1 MAEGSVVDTGAGDLA
16 AVLARLRAAGLGDY
30 RPVRR
35 LVGGDHG
42 AHEVVDATGR
52 PAVFKW
58 RTDPSL
64 FADRAEAVV
73 LSERLRIEAGWPV
86 PAQVVLELPGLQ
98 ATVQERCAGI
108 VARSYTRPVV
118 DVLLALHRTRLG
130 LARPGDLRT
139 FGDELVTTL
148 TVGGNGYCRHD
159 AMRAHD
165 ARTRRL
171 LERFAEIGSSLDV
184 AALPSGDVVHGDLHA
199 ENVLVVDGQLSAV
212 IDTEFSFV
220 GDAGFDLVMLALSA
234 GEHDPDPTLVAEL
247 WERVHAE
254 VDRRF
259 LPAYSAHLLLRCI
272 DWEIRSNGSALL
284 DHWLAE
290 AERRLPAG

>member
-1 MAEGSVVDTGAGDLA
+1 M
-16 AVLARLRAAGLGDY
+16 
-30 RPVRR
+30 
-35 LVGGDHG
+35 
-42 AHEVVDATGR
+42 
-52 PAVFKW
+52 
-58 RTDPSL
+58 
-64 FADRAEAVV
+64 
-73 LSERLRIEAGWPV
+73 
-86 PAQVVLELPGLQ
+86 
-98 ATVQERCAGI
+98 
-108 VARSYTRPVV
+108 
-118 DVLLALHRTRLG
+118 
-130 LARPGDLRT
+130 
-139 FGDELVTTL
+139 
-148 TVGGNGYCRHD
+148 
-159 AMRAHD
+159 
-165 ARTRRL
+165 
-171 LERFAEIGSSLDV
+171 

-199 ENVLVVDGQLSAV
+199 ENVLVVGGQLSAV